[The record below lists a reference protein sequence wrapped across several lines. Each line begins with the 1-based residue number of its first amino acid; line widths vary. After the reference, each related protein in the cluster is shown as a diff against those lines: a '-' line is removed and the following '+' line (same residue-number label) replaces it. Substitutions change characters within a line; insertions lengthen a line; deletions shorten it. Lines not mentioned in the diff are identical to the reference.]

1 MDQTEYAESVIN
13 KYAHYLGN
21 RKVKK
26 TPLPS
31 NVNERISQEE
41 ICRMKRNSLYSTF
54 LFLKKVGA
62 LLYLTVFTRPN
73 LSFAVNTLSRLS
85 AKKTMASC
93 LFAIHV
99 LLHLK
104 GITDQGITFSGSL
117 FDLYVFSD
125 ADWTRDRTKRRS
137 MTGYVIF
144 ICGGPRA
151 WMSKLQCTVATVL
164 PQTWNP
170 RTWLCTPIFK
180 SWCRFGGCL
189 ESWSSAHS
197 SANQLHSSTTM
208 KVPRRC

>member
-1 MDQTEYAESVIN
+1 MTDLGKCKKYLNVRIIRTKEKLAMDQTEYAESVIN

-41 ICRMKRNSLYSTF
+41 ICRMKRNSWYSIS

-62 LLYLTVFTRPN
+62 LLYLTVLTRPN

-99 LLHLK
+99 LLRLK
-104 GITDQGITFSGSL
+104 GTTSHSVGVYL
-117 FDLYVFSD
+117 
-125 ADWTRDRTKRRS
+125 
-137 MTGYVIF
+137 
-144 ICGGPRA
+144 ICI
-151 WMSKLQCTVATVL
+151 Q
-164 PQTWNP
+164 
-170 RTWLCTPIFK
+170 
-180 SWCRFGGCL
+180 
-189 ESWSSAHS
+189 
-197 SANQLHSSTTM
+197 
-208 KVPRRC
+208 RC

>member
-1 MDQTEYAESVIN
+1 MSTSEYHRRRSVGWRE
-13 KYAHYLGN
+13 A
-21 RKVKK
+21 VC
-26 TPLPS
+26 TQFP
-31 NVNERISQEE
+31 
-41 ICRMKRNSLYSTF
+41 F
-54 LFLKKVGA
+54 FKKVGA
-62 LLYLTVFTRPN
+62 LLYLTVLTRPD

-104 GITDQGITFSGSL
+104 GTTDQGITFSGSL

-137 MTGYVIF
+137 MTGYVIL

-208 KVPRRC
+208 KVPRR

>member
-1 MDQTEYAESVIN
+1 MTDLGKCKKYLNVRIIRTKEKLAMDQTEYAESVIN

-41 ICRMKRNSLYSTF
+41 ICRMKRNSLYSISF
-54 LFLKKVGA
+54 FLKKVGA

-104 GITDQGITFSGSL
+104 GTTDQGITFSGSL
-117 FDLYVFSD
+117 FDLHSTMLTLGRRPCYKTLH
-125 ADWTRDRTKRRS
+125 DWLR
-137 MTGYVIF
+137 Y
-144 ICGGPRA
+144 
-151 WMSKLQCTVATVL
+151 
-164 PQTWNP
+164 
-170 RTWLCTPIFK
+170 
-180 SWCRFGGCL
+180 
-189 ESWSSAHS
+189 
-197 SANQLHSSTTM
+197 LHVRGIYSLD
-208 KVPRRC
+208 V